1 MLEEF
6 SVGEYLVT
14 LKEHASTCS
23 GTVYLKGQ
31 AVFSCEDAKN
41 RGELLGRLAEE
52 AFSASSTPTRSASEY
67 WPARHQRT
75 TSFGSRE
82 AVMARKEADEALD
95 RIRRL
100 IDSGVPVAS
109 SRFESAFDEWQ
120 RIARKDDRRLDAV
133 ISRQEMF
140 DASAS
145 TLSRFS
151 LSVVVYGGAFQV
163 EGGAEE
169 SVDRMLQA
177 QRSLIMAVADNEVDG
192 SVDYLSAGARLQVL
206 LRAGV
211 SSLCA
216 AYLVGL
222 GPLSGVM
229 GPASSLGLVL
239 SGVYLTFVVMETG
252 SLLSSGADL
261 KTLLESVFASARL
274 QSDFISK
281 CKDFVAAHPRPVC
294 LREARRSTDGVGDVR
309 LL

>member
-1 MLEEF
+1 
-6 SVGEYLVT
+6 
-14 LKEHASTCS
+14 
-23 GTVYLKGQ
+23 
-31 AVFSCEDAKN
+31 
-41 RGELLGRLAEE
+41 
-52 AFSASSTPTRSASEY
+52 
-67 WPARHQRT
+67 
-75 TSFGSRE
+75 
-82 AVMARKEADEALD
+82 MARKEADEALD

-169 SVDRMLQA
+169 SIDRMLQA
-177 QRSLIMAVADNEVDG
+177 QRSLVMAVADNEVDG
-192 SVDYLSAGARLQVL
+192 SVDYLCDLKPLFMTYQALSAGARLQVL